1 MMKLMN
7 IVQESSPVGVDT
19 LTQSYSDK
27 WEGVQ
32 GMEQSSQFMQFMA
45 SGDLIF
51 VVLGVS
57 LIIWFVLLF
66 YIIKVDRNLKKI
78 EESINSS
85 DET

>member
-1 MMKLMN
+1 MKFMN
-7 IVQESSPVGVDT
+7 LIQDSSSASVDT

-27 WEGVQ
+27 WEGTQ
-32 GMEQSSQFMQFMA
+32 GIEQSSDFLQFMA

-66 YIIKVDRNLKKI
+66 YIIKVDLSLSKI

-85 DET
+85 DEA

>member
-1 MMKLMN
+1 MKFMN
-7 IVQESSPVGVDT
+7 LIQDSSSASVDT

-27 WEGVQ
+27 WEGTQ
-32 GMEQSSQFMQFMA
+32 GIEQSSDFLQFMA

-51 VVLGVS
+51 IVLGVS

-66 YIIKVDRNLKKI
+66 YIIKVDLSLSKI

-85 DET
+85 DEA

>member
-1 MMKLMN
+1 MKLMN
-7 IVQESSPVGVDT
+7 IVQETASSGVDT

-27 WEGVQ
+27 WEGAQTV
-32 GMEQSSQFMQFMA
+32 GQSSEFLQFMA

-66 YIIKVDRNLKKI
+66 YIIKVDRNLSKI

-85 DET
+85 DEA